1 MKTRAAIRI
10 AALLFLSGS
19 AELSYAGVIPLPA
32 SITPG
37 AGNCEVNAST
47 RLFVPRG
54 DGSSQAAADYL
65 AGLWKRTNALRL
77 QVVAGAPPA
86 ASPGV
91 CRIVFQRTEGTG
103 NEGYRIEA
111 SPQEIIIAAGTAA
124 GLFYG
129 AVTLWQLLPPGT
141 PGGSIAAQTIV
152 DSPRYAWRGLMLD
165 SARHFQSTAFIRSM
179 IDWMAWHKLNIFHWH
194 LTDDQG
200 WRLQIRRYPKLTSVG
215 AWRGTGG
222 NRYGGY
228 YTQAEVAAIVRFAAQ
243 RHVQII
249 PEIDMPGHAT
259 AAIAAYPWLGSSG
272 EPLKVSEKW
281 GVHQH
286 LFNLEPRTFEFL
298 NAVLDEVTHLFPSQY
313 VHVGGDEA
321 VKDEWN
327 SSTAIRARA
336 RELGISDS
344 AALQAYFTR
353 RMARYLEAH
362 GRRLVGWDE
371 ILTPGM
377 PDSAVVMSWH
387 GISGAHD
394 AALAGNDA
402 VLTPQPTLYFDRRQ
416 SVLPNEAPGRLE
428 ISSLE
433 AVYDFDPA
441 VPGLS
446 GPQQQHVLGMQ
457 ANIWTEHIQNEQR
470 VEWMTLP
477 RAAALAEV
485 AWSPPPPLG
494 ARNWNNF
501 LQRLV
506 PMLPRYS
513 AFGLHYADSVF
524 GISLEASRQSTAGSD
539 SHNVG
544 VKLSNLP
551 ELADANHTA
560 RVSIRYSIDGHDPTP
575 DSTEY
580 TTALDV
586 PEGTELRAAT
596 FIDQQQVSRTLIKAI
611 DRHTGR
617 RLDSHELTLCSQRI
631 GLLLE
636 AADGKTSDGAPLAI
650 DIMNPCWI
658 YASVDISQP
667 VDVSASVAS
676 IPFNYE
682 IGKDAAAIKVGDART
697 AAGELQVHID
707 SCDSKVVAALPLPP
721 ISVGIVSVLA
731 PQQIS
736 LASHPGLSGRHNLC
750 LRFARP
756 HLDPMW
762 ALNWFEIGG

>member
-1 MKTRAAIRI
+1 MKTRAAIGI
-10 AALLFLSGS
+10 AALLFLSS
-19 AELSYAGVIPLPA
+19 RAEPAHAGVIPLPA
-32 SITPG
+32 SSTPG
-37 AGNCEVNAST
+37 AGSCRLNAST
-47 RLFVPRG
+47 RMFVPRG
-54 DGSSQAAADYL
+54 DGAAKAAADYL
-65 AGLWKRTNALRL
+65 AGLWTRTNALRL
-77 QVVAGAPPA
+77 QVIAGAPPA
-86 ASPGV
+86 ASAGV
-91 CRIVFQRTEGTG
+91 CRIVFRRAEGTG
-103 NEGYRIEA
+103 AEGYRIEV
-111 SPQEIIIAAGTAA
+111 SPQEIIVAAGTAA

-129 AVTLWQLLPPGT
+129 AVTLWQLLPPGIS
-141 PGGSIAAQTIV
+141 GGAIAAQAIV

-179 IDWMAWHKLNIFHWH
+179 IDWMAWHKLNVFHWH

-215 AWRGTGG
+215 AWRGAGG
-222 NRYGGY
+222 DRYGGY
-228 YTQAEVAAIVRFAAQ
+228 YTQAEVAGIVRFAAM
-243 RHVQII
+243 RHVQIV

-259 AAIAAYPWLGSSG
+259 AAIAAYPWLGSTA
-272 EPLKVSEKW
+272 ELLKVSENW
-281 GVHQH
+281 GVHPH

-298 NAVLDEVTHLFPSQY
+298 EAVLDEVMHLFPSRY
-313 VHVGGDEA
+313 LHVGGDEA

-327 SSTAIRARA
+327 SSTEIQARA

-353 RMARYLEAH
+353 RMAGYLEAR

-377 PDSAVVMSWH
+377 PKSAVVMSWH
-387 GISGAHD
+387 GTSGAHD

-416 SVLPNEAPGRLE
+416 SALANEPPGRLE

-433 AVYDFDPA
+433 AVYNFDPA

-446 GPQQQHVLGMQ
+446 GAQQQQVLGMQ

-485 AWSPPPPLG
+485 AWSPPSSLG

-506 PMLPRYS
+506 PMLGRYS
-513 AFGLHYADSVF
+513 AFGLHYADSAF
-524 GISLEASRQSTAGSD
+524 GISLEFSRE
-539 SHNVG
+539 HG
-544 VKLSNLP
+544 VKLSQLP
-551 ELADANHTA
+551 ELADANDAA
-560 RVSIRYSIDGHDPTP
+560 RATIRYTIDGHDPLP
-575 DSTEY
+575 ASTEY
-580 TTALDV
+580 TIALDV
-586 PEGTELRAAT
+586 PEDTELRAAT
-596 FIDQQQVSRTLIKAI
+596 FIDHRQVSRTLIKAI

-617 RLDSHELTLCSQRI
+617 RRDSHELTLCSQQI

-636 AADGKTSDGAPLAI
+636 AAHGKTSDGAPLAI

-658 YASVDISQP
+658 YSNVDLSQP

-697 AAGELQVHID
+697 LVGELEIHID
-707 SCDSKVVAALPLPP
+707 SCDSKAIATLPLPRISVGSVAALA
-721 ISVGIVSVLA
+721 S
-731 PQQIS
+731 QQIS
-736 LASHPGLSGRHNLC
+736 LDSHAGISGRHNLC

-756 HLDPMW
+756 ALDPMW